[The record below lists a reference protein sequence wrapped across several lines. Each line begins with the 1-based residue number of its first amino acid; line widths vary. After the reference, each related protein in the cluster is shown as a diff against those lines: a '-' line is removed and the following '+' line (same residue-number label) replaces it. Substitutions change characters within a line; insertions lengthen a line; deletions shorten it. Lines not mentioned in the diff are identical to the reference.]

1 MSFEIIGRP
10 RQAAADHSRAVLR
23 SEAPTQPTDLRV
35 EIDRRVGQDREHL
48 GALLRETLAS
58 TGKGSE
64 SGNIDN
70 VLDSLLA
77 IHEAWHRVKGGFLAA
92 GRHLLRIEREVPF
105 AYRHIVEHGGF
116 LPFHESLASK
126 LRQIARAVEAGRIEE
141 RLLPPTYSVAY
152 EVAILPDAALER
164 AREEGM
170 LGPKLR
176 MADVRR
182 LKTELTTSSK
192 GQAEAW
198 VRKRIGDLQRRRKAL
213 DAEIAELERQLQLE
227 PNERHRGKP

>member
-1 MSFEIIGRP
+1 MSFEIMGR
-10 RQAAADHSRAVLR
+10 SRRASGEHNRAILR
-23 SEAPTQPTDLRV
+23 SEAPAQPTDLRV
-35 EIDRRVGQDREHL
+35 EIDRRIGQDREHL
-48 GALLRETLAS
+48 GALLRGTLAGA
-58 TGKGSE
+58 GKGAEAS
-64 SGNIDN
+64 NIDN
-70 VLDSLLA
+70 VVDSLLA

-105 AYRHIVEHGGF
+105 AYRHIIEHGGF

-164 AREEGM
+164 AREEGL

-176 MADVRR
+176 MADIRR
-182 LKTELTTSSK
+182 LKVELVAPGE
-192 GQAEAW
+192 GQAEAQ
-198 VRKRIGDLQRRRKAL
+198 VRKRISDLRRRRKAL
-213 DAEIAELERQLQLE
+213 DAEIAELKRQLQAE
-227 PNERHRGKP
+227 PRRRRRIGP